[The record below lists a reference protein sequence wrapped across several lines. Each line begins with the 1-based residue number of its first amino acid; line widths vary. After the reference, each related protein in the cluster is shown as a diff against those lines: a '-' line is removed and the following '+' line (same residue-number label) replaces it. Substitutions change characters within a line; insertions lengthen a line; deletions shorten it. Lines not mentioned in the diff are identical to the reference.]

1 MEPMKPPLGL
11 AACLVALP
19 LYAGEMKPVTKGDVI
34 TVKTTVEAIDHAA
47 RTVTLMDKHGN
58 FETVYA
64 GPEIKRF
71 EELKVGDKVTFTY
84 SESVAIRVR
93 KPGDPAPAASTG
105 EPVIAQGTGAR
116 PSGSKTR
123 QMTAEGTIQEVD
135 PKGKSIAFAGQDGRV
150 VSLRVEDKKMLEHL
164 HPGDKVEVT
173 YTTALLIKVQ

>member
-1 MEPMKPPLGL
+1 MKPPLAL

-19 LYAGEMKPVTKGDVI
+19 LYAGEAKPVSKGDAIV
-34 TVKTTVEAIDHAA
+34 VKTTVEAIDHAA

-58 FETVYA
+58 FETIYA

-71 EELKVGDKVTFTY
+71 DELKVGDKVTFTY

-93 KPGDPAPAASTG
+93 KPGDPAPVASTG
-105 EPVIAQGTGAR
+105 EPVIAQGTSTR

-123 QMTAEGTIQEVD
+123 QMTAEGTIEEVD
-135 PKGKSIAFAGQDGRV
+135 VKAKSITFTGQDGRS
-150 VSLRVEDKKMLEHL
+150 VSLRVEDKKVLESL

-173 YTTALLIKVQ
+173 YMTALLINVE

>member
-1 MEPMKPPLGL
+1 MKPSLAL

-19 LYAGEMKPVTKGDVI
+19 LYAGEMKPIPKGEAI
-34 TVKTTVEAIDHAA
+34 TVKTTIEAIDHKA

-71 EELKVGDKVTFTY
+71 DELKVGDKVTFTY
-84 SESVAIRVR
+84 SESMAIRIR

-105 EPVIAQGTGAR
+105 EPVIAQGTSAR

-123 QMTAEGTIQEVD
+123 QMTAEVTIEEVD
-135 PKGKSIAFAGQDGRV
+135 PKAKSITFAGQDGRS
-150 VSLRVEDKKMLEHL
+150 VSLRVEDRKMLESL

-173 YTTALLIKVQ
+173 YTTALLINVK